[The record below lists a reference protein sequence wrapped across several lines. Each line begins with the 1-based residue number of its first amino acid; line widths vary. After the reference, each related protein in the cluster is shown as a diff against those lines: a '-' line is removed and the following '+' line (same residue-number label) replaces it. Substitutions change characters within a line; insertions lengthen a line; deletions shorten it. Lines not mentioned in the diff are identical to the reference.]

1 MTLGEFIKDTQL
13 PDGAFYYIGAK
24 NGSSFYFIGTAEE
37 YEKNIRSMSWME
49 HLRQTRRQHRNP
61 NERTEI
67 SLKEWRPFDRRE
79 VIESYP
85 RISKDGI
92 VVLTSGYEQGLYV
105 IRSEIIKELKTGDS
119 DLDNKN
125 YQKNYYQKVKTR
137 KERKKRELESAR
149 KRAQRSR
156 EKRKLEKD
164 N

>member
-1 MTLGEFIKDTQL
+1 MTLGEFIKDTHL
-13 PDGAFYYIGAK
+13 PDGALYYIGAK

-37 YEKNIRSMSWME
+37 YEKNICSMSWME

-61 NERTEI
+61 NERTEN

-92 VVLTSGYEQGLYV
+92 VVLTSGYEQGLYA
-105 IRSEIIKELKTGDS
+105 IRSEIVNELKTGDS

-125 YQKNYYQKVKTR
+125 YYQKAKAR

-149 KRAQRSR
+149 KRAQRFR
-156 EKRKLEKD
+156 EKRKLEKR
-164 N
+164 